1 MQKYAEDAVHEHMK
15 KLQATFEKEWGGRN
29 PWVDED
35 NRELKGFIEQQAKR
49 SDRYRSLTRKYGKG
63 ADSIDIVMN
72 TKIPMRVFS
81 YSGDI
86 DTVMSPL
93 DSVKYYKRF
102 LHTGFMAMD
111 PYTGAIKA
119 WVGGIDHKHFKYDH
133 VIQGGRQPGSTFK
146 PFVYATAIENGYS
159 PCFQVY
165 DVPQSYPTG
174 GDPPTWSPNNSD
186 GKFTGEALTLREAMA
201 QSINSV
207 TANMMYRMKPE
218 NIISL
223 ARRMGVESP
232 LDPVLALALG
242 ISDVKV
248 YEMVGAYSTFVN
260 KGVYT
265 KPFYI
270 TRIEDKNGNIL
281 YQPQPK
287 TTEALN
293 EETAYAMIYMLQGAT
308 QERGGT
314 ALGLSPELRHNIE
327 IGAKTGTTQN
337 GSDGWFMGITPE
349 LVAGAWVGGDN
360 RSIRF
365 RNWYSGQGARTAMPI
380 WQNFMLKVY
389 NDPELEIDETTF
401 ERPKELSSIEL
412 DCRKY
417 NYENYLR
424 NTNEVDSSANR
435 PNDVPVLMDADDI
448 EF

>member
-35 NRELKGFIEQQAKR
+35 NRELQGFIEQQAKR
-49 SDRYRSLTRKYGKG
+49 SDRYRSLTRKYGQG

-159 PCFQVY
+159 PCFPIL
-165 DVPQSYPTG
+165 DVEKSYPTG
-174 GDPPTWSPNNSD
+174 AGSPPWHPENSD
-186 GKFTGEALTLREAMA
+186 GKWSGEYIPLRTAMA
-201 QSINSV
+201 TSMNSI
-207 TANMMYRMKPE
+207 TAELMYRMKPE
-218 NIISL
+218 NIIGL

-293 EETAYAMIYMLQGAT
+293 EETAYLMVHMLKGAA
-308 QERGGT
+308 EIPGGT
-314 ALGLSPELRHNIE
+314 ASSLSPQLLNKVEV
-327 IGAKTGTTQN
+327 GGKTGTTQN

-389 NDPELEIDETTF
+389 NDPSLKLSKVIFEQPRQPLSVDLTCEEL
-401 ERPKELSSIEL
+401 PKTDSVGSSINKL
-412 DCRKY
+412 PPPD
-417 NYENYLR
+417 
-424 NTNEVDSSANR
+424 
-435 PNDVPVLMDADDI
+435 PNQIDN
-448 EF
+448 

>member
-1 MQKYAEDAVHEHMK
+1 
-15 KLQATFEKEWGGRN
+15 
-29 PWVDED
+29 
-35 NRELKGFIEQQAKR
+35 
-49 SDRYRSLTRKYGKG
+49 
-63 ADSIDIVMN
+63 
-72 TKIPMRVFS
+72 
-81 YSGDI
+81 
-86 DTVMSPL
+86 
-93 DSVKYYKRF
+93 
-102 LHTGFMAMD
+102 
-111 PYTGAIKA
+111 
-119 WVGGIDHKHFKYDH
+119 
-133 VIQGGRQPGSTFK
+133 
-146 PFVYATAIENGYS
+146 
-159 PCFQVY
+159 
-165 DVPQSYPTG
+165 
-174 GDPPTWSPNNSD
+174 
-186 GKFTGEALTLREAMA
+186 
-201 QSINSV
+201 
-207 TANMMYRMKPE
+207 
-218 NIISL
+218 
-223 ARRMGVESP
+223 
-232 LDPVLALALG
+232 
-242 ISDVKV
+242 
-248 YEMVGAYSTFVN
+248 
-260 KGVYT
+260 
-265 KPFYI
+265 
-270 TRIEDKNGNIL
+270 
-281 YQPQPK
+281 
-287 TTEALN
+287 
-293 EETAYAMIYMLQGAT
+293 MIYMLQGAT